1 MIMAKFELNLT
12 NIDKASQTVT
22 DFLSNEK
29 VAPKE
34 VQRIRLSVE
43 EILLKYF
50 DAAGNGVNFEVITS
64 KRFHTLKVELA
75 VAGDSIDPF
84 ADGDG
89 EGTILNNLL
98 ANLGLAPTWRYRNG
112 KNIITFTAK
121 KQRKM
126 SQISQLGI
134 AILAAIA
141 LGCICLMLPDKV
153 STFVS
158 ASLVT
163 PLFDTFMGLLSAIA
177 GPIIFLSV
185 AWGICGIGDMATF
198 GKIGKKMIGRF
209 LLVSVIVGAVMTVLF
224 ALFFKTSASG
234 GAAFEFSDLYEMIL
248 DIIPDNLFSPFI
260 EGNSLQI
267 IFIAIIVGL
276 TMLFLGNRIP
286 IMMSAIDQLNMVMQ
300 TIMSA
305 VSSFIP
311 FFVFGSIF
319 NMIVGGNLL
328 SVAKSYKL
336 IVVMLLGD
344 LVLMAA
350 YLFLVSVRKKVAPLT
365 LFKKLMP
372 TYIIGLTTASAVA
385 AYQTNISTC
394 EKKLGIDKKLI
405 DIGIPLGQVIFMP
418 GAIVLFV
425 AAAFGMAETYGVAI
439 TPIWMLTVF
448 IISVILAIAA
458 PPVPGAALTCYT
470 ILFMQLG
477 IPTEAIAVVIALNVI
492 LEFVATA
499 VNLFCL
505 QTELVELS
513 GSLQTLKTEV
523 LRNKAV

>member
-1 MIMAKFELNLT
+1 MKKNLELNNY
-12 NIDKASQTVT
+12 NIDNISEITEG
-22 DFLSNEK
+22 FLSDSNVEK
-29 VAPKE
+29 AAVLRMKFT
-34 VQRIRLSVE
+34 LE
-43 EILLKYF
+43 ELLLKYQEAF
-50 DAAGNGVNFEVITS
+50 GEKTNVTLNCT
-64 KRFHTLKVELA
+64 KRLGALKVELMIP
-75 VAGDSIDPF
+75 GERLNPMETESETDSSV
-84 ADGDG
+84 
-89 EGTILNNLL
+89 LQMLL
-98 ANLGLAPTWRYRNG
+98 ANMGLAPTWQYKNG
-112 KNIITFTAK
+112 ANLITFIPK
-121 KQRKM
+121 KKKP
-126 SQISQLGI
+126 SQMVSLSI
-134 AILAAIA
+134 AILAALIFGGVSY
-141 LGCICLMLPDKV
+141 LLPESFRLAFSEQLISPV
-153 STFVS
+153 FH
-158 ASLVT
+158 
-163 PLFDTFMGLLSAIA
+163 TFMGLLSAIA

-209 LLVSVIVGAVMTVLF
+209 LLVSMIVGAAATALY

-234 GAAFEFSDLYEMIL
+234 GAAFAFSDLYEMIL

-276 TMLFLGNRIP
+276 TMLTLGNRIP
-286 IMMSAIDQLNMVMQ
+286 IIVSVIEQLNILMQ

-311 FFVFGSIF
+311 VFVFGSIF
-319 NMIVGGNLL
+319 NMIVSNNLL

-344 LVLMAA
+344 LLLMAA
-350 YLFLVSVRKKVAPLT
+350 YLLLVSVRRKAAPLT
-365 LFKKLMP
+365 LLKKLMP
-372 TYIIGLTTASAVA
+372 TYLIGLTTASAVA

-394 EKKLGIDKKLI
+394 EKKLGIDRKLI

-425 AAAFGMAETYGVAI
+425 AAAFGMAEAYGVAI

-448 IISVILAIAA
+448 VISVILAIAA

-492 LEFVATA
+492 LEFAATA

-513 GSLQTLKTEV
+513 GSLQTLRLDV
-523 LRNKAV
+523 LRDKEV